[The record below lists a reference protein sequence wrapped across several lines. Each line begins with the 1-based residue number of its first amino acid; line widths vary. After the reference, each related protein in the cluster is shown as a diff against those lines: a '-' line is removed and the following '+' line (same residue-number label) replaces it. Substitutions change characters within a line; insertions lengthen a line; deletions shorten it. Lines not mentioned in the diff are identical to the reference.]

1 MDGVFMIK
9 LVKFFC
15 ILTVIWLLA
24 EVLSLA
30 ADKRQLQEDLIR
42 LHVIGNSNTVAD
54 QSQKLQVRDAVIEY
68 LQPLTLQLASKEE
81 VMSFLNEHLNE
92 ITSVANEALAKAGS
106 FKNAVVLLSK
116 ESYDTRIYDT
126 FTLPAGVYD
135 SLRIEIGEAEGKNW
149 WCVVFPSFCI
159 PATTEGFQD
168 LAVSSGF
175 DNRLVNTITRRDG
188 FEIRFFVLDCLGKL
202 ENLLFKR

>member
-92 ITSVANEALAKAGS
+92 IASVANEALAKAGS